1 MHTTR
6 YPMLLA
12 LRLLARAELSR
23 AALSASA
30 LALCALAACTR
41 APDNPAPPPASAAEA
56 VDPRLP
62 SITVSGD
69 ETGAGAWNWQPPRRE
84 LTAQDLPAAKREAAS
99 ALAQNRLYV
108 EAGDAIPL
116 YMALKALAPE
126 DRQVAE
132 GLKKSLRALL
142 KQGEAALRDA
152 GDDADALSRAG
163 EMGAVARAL
172 APEDPTVAAYL
183 AQVDNADQLWRLNAE
198 GERLLRSGQIGKA
211 GEAALAPFREVLR
224 LQPDQARALQGLAAS
239 ESAMIRRAEDAAASS
254 DFDTASRWLALAAE
268 VRGASSTRSAP
279 TVEDARRRIDAI
291 RSARIAA
298 LRERG
303 IGDLTTLRGLRTARV
318 LLAEVLRIAEP
329 GDAVAADFRTRIDLA
344 TYYGLFRPGQA
355 FTDAMTAG
363 GRGPEMVVVPHGGFR
378 MGATETELGSAESEK
393 PAHYVRFDRG
403 FAMSRQ
409 AVTVGEFRRF
419 VQATRY
425 RPRASRRGHS
435 VVYDERSGNF
445 ARRSG
450 VDWQSDYAGARAADS
465 LPVLHVSVR
474 DAEAYAQWL
483 SAQTGRSYRLPSE
496 AEFEYAL
503 RAGNQGRYP
512 WGSDGV
518 PPPRFGNLTGGND
531 VSPSGRHWNNAFVSY
546 GDGYWGPAPG
556 GSYLPNAFGLY
567 DLGSNVSEWVSDCW
581 HASYRRAP
589 ADGASWFN
597 PGCRSRVVRGGSWAS
612 SPTQARAAW
621 RSASDSDM
629 TSARVGFRVV
639 RGI

>member
-1 MHTTR
+1 MRAIR
-6 YPMLLA
+6 YPMLSALLIRSGCVLA
-12 LRLLARAELSR
+12 LI
-23 AALSASA
+23 ALV
-30 LALCALAACTR
+30 ACTPTPGTQ
-41 APDNPAPPPASAAEA
+41 APAPVRAAEA

-69 ETGAGAWNWQPPRRE
+69 ESGAGAWNWQPPRRV
-84 LTAQDLPAAKREAAS
+84 LTGQDIPAAKREAAR
-99 ALAQNRLYV
+99 ALAQNRLYAG
-108 EAGDAIPL
+108 EGDAIPL
-116 YMALKALAPE
+116 YLALKVLAPD
-126 DRQVAE
+126 DRQIAD
-132 GLKKSLRALL
+132 GLSKSLQVLL
-142 KQGEAALRDA
+142 KQGAAALRDA
-152 GDDADALSRAG
+152 DDDADALSLVG
-163 EMGAVARAL
+163 EIGAVARAL
-172 APEDPTVAAYL
+172 APEDASVTDYL
-183 AQVDNADQLWRLNAE
+183 VQVDKADQLWRLNAE
-198 GERLLRSGQIGKA
+198 GERLLRSGQIGR
-211 GEAALAPFREVLR
+211 GGQAALAPFREVLS
-224 LQPDQARALQGLAAS
+224 LQPGQDRALQGLAAT
-239 ESAMIRRAEDAAASS
+239 ESAMIRQAEEAARRS
-254 DFDTASRWLALAAE
+254 DFETASRWLALASD
-268 VRGASSTRSAP
+268 VRDSDST
-279 TVEDARRRIDAI
+279 VGDARKRVAAI
-291 RSARIAA
+291 RNARIAA

-303 IGDLTTLRGLRTARV
+303 MSDLTTLRGLRTARV

-344 TYYGLFRPGQA
+344 THYGLFRPGQA
-355 FTDAMTAG
+355 FTDGMTAG

-378 MGATETELGSAESEK
+378 MGAGEDELGSAESEK
-393 PAHYVRFDRG
+393 PAHYIRFDRG

-425 RPRASRRGHS
+425 RPRATRRGHS

-445 ARRSG
+445 ARHSG
-450 VDWQSDYAGARAADS
+450 VDWQSDYAGAKAADS

-483 SAQTGRSYRLPSE
+483 SVQTGRTYRLPSE

-503 RAGNQGRYP
+503 RAGSQGRYP
-512 WGSDGV
+512 WGNNGT
-518 PPPRFGNLTGGND
+518 PPSRFGNLTGGDD

-597 PGCRSRVVRGGSWAS
+597 PGCRSRVVRGGSWAG

-629 TSARVGFRVV
+629 TNARVGFRV
-639 RGI
+639 

>member
-1 MHTTR
+1 MR
-6 YPMLLA
+6 LA
-12 LRLLARAELSR
+12 T
-23 AALSASA
+23 AALAVC
-30 LALCALAACTR
+30 LAVCLAACTR
-41 APDNPAPPPASAAEA
+41 APDAPPAPAPAAEA

-69 ETGAGAWNWQPPRRE
+69 ETGAAAWNWQAPQPD
-84 LTAQDLPAAKREAAS
+84 LTGQDIAAAKRDAAS
-99 ALAQNRLYV
+99 ALAQNRLYA
-108 EAGDAIPL
+108 EAGDAIPM
-116 YMALKALAPE
+116 YIALRTLAPQ
-126 DRQVAE
+126 DDQIAQ
-132 GLKKSLRALL
+132 GLKKSLQALL
-142 KQGEAALRDA
+142 KQGAAALRDA
-152 GDDADALSRAG
+152 GDDADALSLAG
-163 EMGAVARAL
+163 EIGAVARAL
-172 APEDPTVAAYL
+172 APDDSAVVAYL
-183 AQVDNADQLWRLNAE
+183 EQVDKADQLWRLNAE
-198 GERLLRSGQIGKA
+198 GERLLRNGQIGQT
-211 GEAALAPFREVLR
+211 GEPVLAPFREVLL
-224 LQPDQARALQGLAAS
+224 LQPGHPRALQGLAAS
-239 ESAMIRRAEDAAASS
+239 ESAMIRQAEEAAAAS
-254 DFDTASRWLALAAE
+254 DFDAASRWLERAAQ
-268 VRGASSTRSAP
+268 VRDSAP
-279 TVEDARRRIDAI
+279 TIADARQRVGAI
-291 RSARIAA
+291 RDSRIAA

-303 IGDLTTLRGLRTARV
+303 IGDLATLRGQRTARV

-329 GDAVAADFRTRIDLA
+329 GDPVAADFRTRIDLA
-344 TYYGLFRPGQA
+344 THYGLFRPGQA

-363 GRGPEMVVVPHGGFR
+363 GRAPEMIVIPHGGFR
-378 MGATETELGSAESEK
+378 MGATESELGSVESEK

-409 AVTVGEFRRF
+409 AITVGEFRRF

-425 RPRASRRGHS
+425 RPRATRRGHS

-483 SAQTGRSYRLPSE
+483 SAQTGKSYRLPSE

-503 RAGNQGRYP
+503 RAGSQGRYP

-518 PPPRFGNLTGGND
+518 PTARFGNLTGGND

-612 SPTQARAAW
+612 SPVQARAAW

-629 TSARVGFRVV
+629 TNARVGFRVV

>member
-1 MHTTR
+1 MHAIR
-6 YPMLLA
+6 YPMRLA
-12 LRLLARAELSR
+12 PAVLAVGL
-23 AALSASA
+23 AA
-30 LALCALAACTR
+30 CLAACTR
-41 APDNPAPPPASAAEA
+41 TPDALPAAPAAAADA

-69 ETGAGAWNWQPPRRE
+69 ETGAAAWNWQPPQSE
-84 LTAQDLPAAKREAAS
+84 LTVQDIAAAKRDAAR
-99 ALAQNRLYV
+99 ALAQNRLYA

-116 YMALKALAPE
+116 YMALSRLAPE
-126 DRQVAE
+126 DRQVAQ

-142 KQGEAALRDA
+142 KQGAAALRDA
-152 GDDADALSRAG
+152 DDDADALSLAG
-163 EMGAVARAL
+163 EIGAVARVL
-172 APEDPTVAAYL
+172 APDDPAVAAYL
-183 AQVDNADQLWRLNAE
+183 AQVDDADQLWRLNAE
-198 GERLLRSGQIGKA
+198 GERLLRTGQIGPT
-211 GEAALAPFREVLR
+211 GEAALAPFREVLQ
-224 LQPDQARALQGLAAS
+224 LQPEQARALQGLAAS
-239 ESAMIRRAEDAAASS
+239 ESAMIRQAEEAAEAS
-254 DFDTASRWLALAAE
+254 DFAAASRWLARAAQ
-268 VRGASSTRSAP
+268 VRDSVA
-279 TVEDARRRIDAI
+279 TVEDARQRVGAIRDRRIAM
-291 RSARIAA
+291 

-303 IGDLTTLRGLRTARV
+303 IGDLTTLRGLRTARL

-329 GDAVAADFRTRIDLA
+329 GDPVAADFRTRIDLA
-344 TYYGLFRPGQA
+344 THYGLFKPGQA
-355 FTDAMTAG
+355 FTDAMAAG
-363 GRGPEMVVVPHGGFR
+363 GRAPEMVVVPHGGFR
-378 MGATETELGSAESEK
+378 MGATESELGSADSEK

-409 AVTVGEFRRF
+409 AITVGEFRRF

-425 RPRASRRGHS
+425 RPRATRRGHS
-435 VVYDERSGNF
+435 IVYDERSGNF

-450 VDWQSDYAGARAADS
+450 VDWQSDYAGASAADN
-465 LPVLHVSVR
+465 LPVIHVSVR
-474 DAEAYAQWL
+474 DAEAYADWL
-483 SAQTGRSYRLPSE
+483 STQTGKGYRLPSE

-503 RAGNQGRYP
+503 RAGSQGRYP
-512 WGSDGV
+512 WGGDGV
-518 PPPRFGNLTGGND
+518 PGAGFGNLTGGND

-556 GSYLPNAFGLY
+556 GSFLPNAFGLY

-612 SPTQARAAW
+612 SPAQARAAW

-629 TSARVGFRVV
+629 TNARVGFRVV

>member
-1 MHTTR
+1 MR
-6 YPMLLA
+6 AIRDSVVLA
-12 LRLLARAELSR
+12 TAVLAV
-23 AALSASA
+23 
-30 LALCALAACTR
+30 CLAACTR
-41 APDNPAPPPASAAEA
+41 TPDTAPSPAAAAEA

-69 ETGAGAWNWQPPRRE
+69 ETGAAAWNWQAPQPD
-84 LTAQDLPAAKREAAS
+84 LTGQDLAAAKRAAAS
-99 ALAQNRLYV
+99 ALAQNRLYA
-108 EAGDAIPL
+108 EAGDAIPM
-116 YMALKALAPE
+116 YMALRTLAPQ
-126 DRQVAE
+126 DNQVAQ
-132 GLKKSLRALL
+132 GLKKSLQALL
-142 KQGEAALRDA
+142 KQGAAALRDA
-152 GDDADALSRAG
+152 GDDADALSLAG
-163 EMGAVARAL
+163 EIGAVARAL
-172 APEDPTVAAYL
+172 APDDPVVLAYL
-183 AQVDNADQLWRLNAE
+183 EQLDKADQLWRLNAE
-198 GERLLRSGQIGKA
+198 GERLLRNGQIGQT
-211 GEAALAPFREVLR
+211 GEPVLAPFREVLL
-224 LQPDQARALQGLAAS
+224 LQPGQARALQGLAAS
-239 ESAMIRRAEDAAASS
+239 ESAMIRQAEEAAAGSDFDAAA
-254 DFDTASRWLALAAE
+254 RWLERAAQ
-268 VRGASSTRSAP
+268 VRDSAP
-279 TVEDARRRIDAI
+279 TVEDARQRVDAI
-291 RSARIAA
+291 RDRRIAA

-303 IGDLTTLRGLRTARV
+303 IGDLTTLRGQRIARV

-344 TYYGLFRPGQA
+344 THYGLFRPGQA
-355 FTDAMTAG
+355 FTDAMSAG
-363 GRGPEMVVVPHGGFR
+363 GRGPEMIVVPHGGFR
-378 MGATETELGSAESEK
+378 MGATESELGSVESEK

-425 RPRASRRGHS
+425 RPRATRRGHS

-465 LPVLHVSVR
+465 LPVVHVGVR

-483 SAQTGRSYRLPSE
+483 SAQTGKSYRLPSE

-503 RAGNQGRYP
+503 RAGSQGRYP

-518 PPPRFGNLTGGND
+518 PPVRFGNLTGGND
-531 VSPSGRHWNNAFVSY
+531 VSPSGRNWNNAFVSY

-612 SPTQARAAW
+612 APAQARAAW

-629 TSARVGFRVV
+629 TNARVGFRVV

>member
-1 MHTTR
+1 MHATR

-12 LRLLARAELSR
+12 LRLLSKG
-23 AALSASA
+23 ALSGAA

-41 APDNPAPPPASAAEA
+41 APESPVPPPAPVAEA

-69 ETGAGAWNWQPPRRE
+69 ETGAGAWNWQPPRPE
-84 LTAQDLPAAKREAAS
+84 LTAQDIPAAKREAAS
-99 ALAQNRLYV
+99 ALAQNRLYA

-116 YMALKALAPE
+116 YMALKTLAPE

-142 KQGEAALRDA
+142 KQGAAALRDA
-152 GDDADALSRAG
+152 DDDADALSRAG

-172 APEDPTVAAYL
+172 APDDPAVAAYL
-183 AQVDNADQLWRLNAE
+183 AQVDDADQLWRLNAE
-198 GERLLRSGQIGKA
+198 GERLLRNGQIGKA

-224 LQPDQARALQGLAAS
+224 LQPGQARALQGLAAS

-254 DFDTASRWLALAAE
+254 DFDSASRWLALAAE
-268 VRGASSTRSAP
+268 VRAPSSTIPAP
-279 TVEDARRRIDAI
+279 SVEDARRRVGAI
-291 RSARIAA
+291 RDARIAA

-318 LLAEVLRIAEP
+318 LLTEVLRIAEP

-378 MGATETELGSAESEK
+378 MGASETELGSVESEK
-393 PAHYVRFDRG
+393 PAHYVRFNRG

-445 ARRSG
+445 ARHSG

-483 SAQTGRSYRLPSE
+483 SVQTGRSYRLPSE

-503 RAGNQGRYP
+503 RAGSQGRYP

-518 PPPRFGNLTGGND
+518 PPPRFGNVTGGND

>member
-1 MHTTR
+1 MHATR
-6 YPMLLA
+6 YPMLLP
-12 LRLLARAELSR
+12 LRIMGKCAIVVF
-23 AALSASA
+23 
-30 LALCALAACTR
+30 ALAACTR
-41 APDNPAPPPASAAEA
+41 TPDAPAPRANVRVAEA

-84 LTAQDLPAAKREAAS
+84 LTAPDLPAAKRDAAR
-99 ALAQNRLYV
+99 ALAENRLYA
-108 EAGDAIPL
+108 EAGDAIPMYL
-116 YMALKALAPE
+116 ALKALAPD

-132 GLKKSLRALL
+132 GLKKSLRSLL
-142 KQGEAALRDA
+142 RQGAAALRDA
-152 GDDADALSRAG
+152 GDDADALSRSG
-163 EMGAVARAL
+163 EIGAVARVL
-172 APEDPTVAAYL
+172 APDDPSVAAYL
-183 AQVDNADQLWRLNAE
+183 AEVDKADQLWRLNAE
-198 GERLLRSGQIGKA
+198 GERALRSGQIGDM
-211 GEAALAPFREVLR
+211 GQAALTPFREVLQ
-224 LQPDQARALQGLAAS
+224 LQPAQPRALQGLAAT

-254 DFDTASRWLALAAE
+254 DFDGASRWLVLAAE
-268 VRGASSTRSAP
+268 VRDSASTL
-279 TVEDARRRIDAI
+279 EDARQRIEAI
-291 RSARIAA
+291 RNARIAA

-303 IGDLTTLRGLRTARV
+303 LGDLASLRGQRAARV
-318 LLAEVLRIAEP
+318 LLAEVLRIARP
-329 GDAVAADFRTRIDLA
+329 GDAMAADFRRRIDLA

-355 FTDAMTAG
+355 FTDAMSAG
-363 GRGPEMVVVPHGGFR
+363 GRGPEMMVVPHGGFR
-378 MGATETELGSAESEK
+378 MGAGEEELGSVESEK
-393 PAHYVRFDRG
+393 PAHYLRFDRG

-409 AVTVGEFRRF
+409 AVTVGQFRRF
-419 VQATRY
+419 VRATGY
-425 RPRASRRGHS
+425 RPRATRRGHS

-445 ARRSG
+445 VRRSG

-483 SAQTGRSYRLPSE
+483 SVQTGRAYRLPSE

-503 RAGNQGRYP
+503 RAGSQGRYP
-512 WGSDGV
+512 WGNNGL
-518 PPPRFGNLTGGND
+518 PPARFGNLTGGDD

-597 PGCRSRVVRGGSWAS
+597 PGCRSRVVRGGSWVS
-612 SPTQARAAW
+612 SPAQARAAW

-629 TSARVGFRVV
+629 TNARVGFRVV